1 MAIPGARVQ
10 APGAMVSGVAD
21 GDADRGG
28 DCGATVGG
36 DEAGIVGGDEAG
48 IVGGD
53 EAGIVG
59 GDGLVADP
67 QATTTR
73 ATTIVVVQRESRGR
87 IGRSSGRYIA

>member
-28 DCGATVGG
+28 DCGAT
-36 DEAGIVGGDEAG
+36 VGGDEAG